1 MTIMQALEAL
11 DREKP
16 NVFTQEDKIGW
27 LNELEAMVTREIVR
41 CYRGGETAEIPV
53 LGDDVE
59 AQLTAPTPYDRM
71 YPLYLAA

>member
-27 LNELEAMVTREIVR
+27 LNEL
-41 CYRGGETAEIPV
+41 
-53 LGDDVE
+53 
-59 AQLTAPTPYDRM
+59 
-71 YPLYLAA
+71 